1 MRYRYSPGSLKAV
14 ASELTEERLDLVGVQ
29 ETGWDKAGTEGAEE

>member
-1 MRYRYSPGSLKAV
+1 MRYLNSPGSLKA
-14 ASELTEERLDLVGVQ
+14 SELTEDRLGLVGVQ